1 MDTQKTK
8 PAVWDTHRTFIIGL
22 VLSLF
27 VGVPMAYAIGGT
39 VFGSGL
45 SETPRHE
52 ENLQRLTTDFQR
64 LQRIVDEAK
73 NSQAVNRKLQVSVL
87 IDVAKSKAKD
97 EQEKEDVSLEEVKRL
112 IDKAYCLEGIYY
124 DATTNW
130 GTIILDDICSFQE
143 YPAEEVFTMEPVS
156 Q

>member
-8 PAVWDTHRTFIIGL
+8 PAVWDTHRTFVVGL

-27 VGVPMAYAIGGT
+27 IGVPMAFAIGGT

-64 LQRIVDEAK
+64 LQRVVDEAK
-73 NSQAVNRKLQVSVL
+73 TSQAVNRKLQVSVL
-87 IDVAKSKAKD
+87 IDIAKSKAKD
-97 EQEKEDVSLEEVKRL
+97 EQEKKEVSLEEVKRL
-112 IDKAYCLEGIYY
+112 IDKAYCLEGIFY
-124 DATTNW
+124 DASTNW
-130 GTIILDDICSFQE
+130 GTIVLDNICNFQE
-143 YPAEEVFTMEPVS
+143 YEEEVFTMEPVS

>member
-1 MDTQKTK
+1 METSRRPQSVWETHKTF
-8 PAVWDTHRTFIIGL
+8 VVG
-22 VLSLF
+22 LF
-27 VGVPMAYAIGGT
+27 VALFIGVPFAYAIGGT

-52 ENLQRLTTDFQR
+52 QNLQRLSTDFQR

-73 NSQAVNRKLQVSVL
+73 ASQAVNRKLQVSVL
-87 IDVAKSKAKD
+87 IDIAKSKAKD
-97 EQEKEDVSLEEVKRL
+97 EQEKEDVNLEEVKRL

-124 DATTNW
+124 DAEVNW

-143 YPAEEVFTMEPVS
+143 YPVEEVFTMEPVS

>member
-8 PAVWDTHRTFIIGL
+8 PAVWDTHRTFVVGL

-27 VGVPMAYAIGGT
+27 IGLPMAFAIGGT

-64 LQRIVDEAK
+64 LQRVVDEAK
-73 NSQAVNRKLQVSVL
+73 ASQAVNRKLQVSVL
-87 IDVAKSKAKD
+87 IDIAKSKAKD
-97 EQEKEDVSLEEVKRL
+97 EQEKEEVSLEEVKRL
-112 IDKAYCLEGIYY
+112 IDKAYCLEGIFY
-124 DATTNW
+124 DASTNW
-130 GTIILDDICSFQE
+130 GTIVLDNICNFQE
-143 YPAEEVFTMEPVS
+143 YEEEVFTMEPVS